1 MTHDRAAFGF
11 GVLAVALAALAL
23 WTAYGHVEWR
33 LVGIAAPIVLVVAG
47 IGILL
52 LSRRHN

>member
-1 MTHDRAAFGF
+1 MRRDRAAFGF
-11 GVLAVALAALAL
+11 GVLAVALAALGL
-23 WTAYGHVEWR
+23 WTAYGQVQWR
-33 LVGIAAPIVLVVAG
+33 LVGIAAPIALVVVA

>member
-1 MTHDRAAFGF
+1 MRPDRAAFGF
-11 GVLAVALAALAL
+11 GILAVALAALAL
-23 WTAYGHVEWR
+23 WTAYGHVQWR
-33 LVGIAAPIVLVVAG
+33 LVGVATPVALVVVG